1 MSLLN
6 SLSIKTKI
14 LTLAGVAVLGFIVS
28 LLVNTNMNTANSER
42 LQTIQKTFF
51 PVVEISKANL
61 VRLSRLEELFSTA
74 VSTGEIDFVNAA
86 EKVRKEVADDLV
98 RLEAIWPERAAEV
111 MRTRSAFE
119 AYFRA
124 AKALSA
130 GMIDGSLDPSLM
142 SSSIETM
149 NTSLASARQLMRQY
163 NDDGIGAFNQTV
175 ARSDEAAQNAL
186 SIGLAVTLVTLV
198 FLGLVAWSTSSSINT
213 AVSGLLTSL
222 KDIASGEGDLTRRI
236 SKSSN
241 DEIGE
246 VVDWFN
252 QFVDKLHRSIG
263 EVVATT
269 RPLTSVSGDLG
280 SLTSETSQITEQQNR
295 ATEEVSF
302 VVDEMVA
309 SVKNVS
315 VNASSAAQA
324 AREADQTAKEG
335 RTIVNDT
342 VKSINALA
350 GEVERAS
357 EVIRKLEADT
367 ANVGSILDV
376 IKGIAEQTNLLA
388 LNAAIEAARAGE
400 QGRGFAVVADEVR
413 TLASRTQDSTQEI
426 QAVIEELQSAARS
439 AVEVMSSSKER
450 AQTSV
455 SQAAKT
461 DESLQAITSK
471 VESITA
477 MNSQIASATDR
488 QEQAAHSIKDNVVG
502 IKDTSATAMASM
514 QKVAAASRSLTEIAQ
529 TLQRITG
536 QFKV

>member
-14 LTLAGVAVLGFIVS
+14 LSLTGVAVLGFIVS
-28 LLVNTNMNTANSER
+28 ILVNTNMNTANSER

-74 VSTGEIDFVNAA
+74 VSTGEMDFVNAA
-86 EKVRKEVADDLV
+86 EKVRKEVTDALAK
-98 RLEAIWPERAAEV
+98 LETIWPERAAEV
-111 MRTRSAFE
+111 GDTRNAFN
-119 AYFRA
+119 AYFTA
-124 AKALSA
+124 AKKLSG
-130 GMIDGSLDPSLM
+130 GMIDGTLEPSLM
-142 SSSIETM
+142 SSSIDTM
-149 NTSLASARQLMRQY
+149 NTALATARKLMQKY
-163 NDDGIGAFNQTV
+163 SDDGLEAFNQTV
-175 ARSDEAAQNAL
+175 AQSNEAAQNAL
-186 SIGLAVTLVTLV
+186 SIGLVVTLVTLV
-198 FLGLVAWSTSSSINT
+198 FLAFVAWSTSSSINT
-213 AVSGLLTSL
+213 AVNSLLTSL

-269 RPLTSVSGDLG
+269 RPLSGVSGDLG

-324 AREADQTAKEG
+324 AREADQAAKEG

>member
-14 LTLAGVAVLGFIVS
+14 LSLTGVAVLGFIVS
-28 LLVNTNMNTANSER
+28 ILVNTNMNTANSER

-74 VSTGEIDFVNAA
+74 VSTGEMDFVNAA
-86 EKVRKEVADDLV
+86 EKVRKEVTDALA
-98 RLEAIWPERAAEV
+98 RLETIWPERAAEV
-111 MRTRSAFE
+111 GDTRNAFN
-119 AYFRA
+119 AYFTA
-124 AKALSA
+124 AKKLSG
-130 GMIDGSLDPSLM
+130 GMIDGTLEPSLM
-142 SSSIETM
+142 SSSIDTM
-149 NTSLASARQLMRQY
+149 NTALATARKLMQKY
-163 NDDGIGAFNQTV
+163 SDDGLEAFNQTV
-175 ARSDEAAQNAL
+175 AQSNEAAQNAL
-186 SIGLAVTLVTLV
+186 SIGLVVTLVTLV
-198 FLGLVAWSTSSSINT
+198 FLAFVAWSTSSSINT
-213 AVSGLLTSL
+213 AVNSLLTSL

-269 RPLTSVSGDLG
+269 RPLSGVSGDLG

-324 AREADQTAKEG
+324 AREADQAAKEG

>member
-1 MSLLN
+1 
-6 SLSIKTKI
+6 
-14 LTLAGVAVLGFIVS
+14 LT
-28 LLVNTNMNTANSER
+28 
-42 LQTIQKTFF
+42 Q
-51 PVVEISKANL
+51 
-61 VRLSRLEELFSTA
+61 
-74 VSTGEIDFVNAA
+74 
-86 EKVRKEVADDLV
+86 
-98 RLEAIWPERAAEV
+98 
-111 MRTRSAFE
+111 
-119 AYFRA
+119 
-124 AKALSA
+124 
-130 GMIDGSLDPSLM
+130 
-142 SSSIETM
+142 
-149 NTSLASARQLMRQY
+149 
-163 NDDGIGAFNQTV
+163 
-175 ARSDEAAQNAL
+175 
-186 SIGLAVTLVTLV
+186 
-198 FLGLVAWSTSSSINT
+198 
-213 AVSGLLTSL
+213 
-222 KDIASGEGDLTRRI
+222 RI

-252 QFVDKLHRSIG
+252 QFIDKLHSSIG

-269 RPLTSVSGDLG
+269 RPLSGVSSDLG

-324 AREADQTAKEG
+324 AREADQAAKEG

>member
-14 LTLAGVAVLGFIVS
+14 LSLAGVAVIGFMVS
-28 LLVNTNMNTANSER
+28 ILVNTNMNTANSER

-74 VSTGEIDFVNAA
+74 VSTGEMDFVNAA
-86 EKVRKEVADDLV
+86 EKVRKEVTDALAK
-98 RLEAIWPERAAEV
+98 LEGIWPERAGEV
-111 MRTRSAFE
+111 QQTRNAFN
-119 AYFRA
+119 AYFTA
-124 AKALSA
+124 AKKLSG
-130 GMIDGSLDPSLM
+130 GMIDGTLEPSAM
-142 SSSIETM
+142 SSSIDTM
-149 NTSLASARQLMRQY
+149 NKALMTARKLMQQY
-163 NDDGIGAFNQTV
+163 SDDGLGAFNDTV
-175 ARSDEAAQNAL
+175 AKSNEAAQNAL
-186 SIGLAVTLVTLV
+186 SIGLVVTVVTLV
-198 FLGLVAWSTSSSINT
+198 FLAFVAWSTSNSINT
-213 AVSGLLTSL
+213 AVNSLLMSL

-236 SKSSN
+236 AKSSK

-252 QFVDKLHRSIG
+252 QFIDKLHRSIG

-269 RPLTSVSGDLG
+269 RPLTGVSGDLG
-280 SLTSETSQITEQQNR
+280 SLTSETSRITEQQNR

-309 SVKNVS
+309 SVKAVS
-315 VNASSAAQA
+315 TNASSAAQA
-324 AREADQTAKEG
+324 AREADQAAKEG
-335 RTIVNDT
+335 RTIVNET

-439 AVEVMSSSKER
+439 AVEVMSSSKDR
-450 AQTSV
+450 AKTSV

-471 VESITA
+471 VESITT

-488 QEQAAHSIKDNVVG
+488 QEQAAHSIKDNVMG

>member
-14 LTLAGVAVLGFIVS
+14 LSLTGVAVLGFIVS
-28 LLVNTNMNTANSER
+28 ILVNTNMNTANSER

-74 VSTGEIDFVNAA
+74 VSTGEMDFVNAA
-86 EKVRKEVADDLV
+86 EKVRKEVTDALAK
-98 RLEAIWPERAAEV
+98 LETIWPERAAEV
-111 MRTRSAFE
+111 SDTRNAFN
-119 AYFRA
+119 AYFTA
-124 AKALSA
+124 AKKLSG
-130 GMIDGSLDPSLM
+130 GMIDGTLEPSLM
-142 SSSIETM
+142 SSSIDTM
-149 NTSLASARQLMRQY
+149 NTALATARKLMQKY
-163 NDDGIGAFNQTV
+163 SDDGLEAFNQTV
-175 ARSDEAAQNAL
+175 AQSNEAAQNAL
-186 SIGLAVTLVTLV
+186 SIGLVVTLVTLV
-198 FLGLVAWSTSSSINT
+198 FLAFVAWSTSSSINT
-213 AVSGLLTSL
+213 AVNSLLTSL

-269 RPLTSVSGDLG
+269 RPLSGVSGDLG
-280 SLTSETSQITEQQNR
+280 SLTSQTSQITEQQNR

-324 AREADQTAKEG
+324 AREADQAAKEG

>member
-14 LTLAGVAVLGFIVS
+14 LSLTGVAVLGFIVS
-28 LLVNTNMNTANSER
+28 ILVNTNMNTANSER

-74 VSTGEIDFVNAA
+74 VSTGEMDFVNAA
-86 EKVRKEVADDLV
+86 EKVRKEVTDALAK
-98 RLEAIWPERAAEV
+98 LETIWPERAAEV
-111 MRTRSAFE
+111 GDTRNAFN
-119 AYFRA
+119 AYFTA
-124 AKALSA
+124 AKKLSG
-130 GMIDGSLDPSLM
+130 GMIDGTLEPSLM
-142 SSSIETM
+142 SSSIDTM
-149 NTSLASARQLMRQY
+149 NTALATARKLMQKY
-163 NDDGIGAFNQTV
+163 SDDGLEAFNQTV
-175 ARSDEAAQNAL
+175 AQSNEAAQNAL
-186 SIGLAVTLVTLV
+186 SIGLVVTLVTLV
-198 FLGLVAWSTSSSINT
+198 FLAFVAWSTSSSINT
-213 AVSGLLTSL
+213 AVSSLLTSL

-269 RPLTSVSGDLG
+269 RPLSGVSGDLG
-280 SLTSETSQITEQQNR
+280 SLTSQTSQIAEQQNR

-324 AREADQTAKEG
+324 AREADQAAKEG

>member
-14 LTLAGVAVLGFIVS
+14 LSLTGVAVLGFIVS
-28 LLVNTNMNTANSER
+28 ILVNTNMNTANSER

-74 VSTGEIDFVNAA
+74 VSTGEMDFVNAA
-86 EKVRKEVADDLV
+86 EKVRKEVTDALAK
-98 RLEAIWPERAAEV
+98 LETIWPERAAEV
-111 MRTRSAFE
+111 GDTRNAFN
-119 AYFRA
+119 AYFTA
-124 AKALSA
+124 AKKLSG
-130 GMIDGSLDPSLM
+130 GMIDGTLEPSLM
-142 SSSIETM
+142 SSSIDTM
-149 NTSLASARQLMRQY
+149 NTALATVRKLMQKY
-163 NDDGIGAFNQTV
+163 SDDGLEAFNQTV
-175 ARSDEAAQNAL
+175 AQSNEAAQNAL
-186 SIGLAVTLVTLV
+186 SIGLVVTLVTLV
-198 FLGLVAWSTSSSINT
+198 FLAFVAWSTSSSINT
-213 AVSGLLTSL
+213 AVNSLLTSL

-269 RPLTSVSGDLG
+269 RPLSGVSGDLG
-280 SLTSETSQITEQQNR
+280 SLTSQTSQITEQQNR

-324 AREADQTAKEG
+324 AREADQAAKEG

>member
-14 LTLAGVAVLGFIVS
+14 LSLAGVAVIGFIVS
-28 LLVNTNMNTANSER
+28 ILVNTNMNTANSER

-61 VRLSRLEELFSTA
+61 VRLARLEELFSTA
-74 VSTGEIDFVNAA
+74 VSTGEMDFVNAA
-86 EKVRKEVADDLV
+86 EKVRKEVTDALAK
-98 RLEAIWPERAAEV
+98 LEGIWPERAGEV
-111 MRTRSAFE
+111 QQTRNAFN
-119 AYFRA
+119 AYFTA
-124 AKALSA
+124 AKKLSG
-130 GMIDGSLDPSLM
+130 GMIDGTLEPSAM
-142 SSSIETM
+142 SSSIDTM
-149 NTSLASARQLMRQY
+149 NKALMTARKLMQQY
-163 NDDGIGAFNQTV
+163 SDDGLGAFNDTV
-175 ARSDEAAQNAL
+175 AKSNEAAQNAL
-186 SIGLAVTLVTLV
+186 SIGLVVTVVTLV
-198 FLGLVAWSTSSSINT
+198 FLAFVAWSTSNSINT
-213 AVSGLLTSL
+213 AVNSLLMSL

-236 SKSSN
+236 AKSSK

-252 QFVDKLHRSIG
+252 QFIDKLHRSIG

-269 RPLTSVSGDLG
+269 RPLTGVSGDLG
-280 SLTSETSQITEQQNR
+280 SLTSETSRITEQQNR

-309 SVKNVS
+309 SVKAVS
-315 VNASSAAQA
+315 TNASSAAQA
-324 AREADQTAKEG
+324 AREADQAAKEG
-335 RTIVNDT
+335 RTIVNET

-439 AVEVMSSSKER
+439 AVEVMSSSKDR
-450 AQTSV
+450 AKTSV

-471 VESITA
+471 VESITT

-488 QEQAAHSIKDNVVG
+488 QEQAAHSIKDNVMG